1 MKEGAA
7 SPPIAVAAAVG
18 QDAALAGGIALEQQ
32 RSTKSKRAA
41 RVFDLIVGVSLAA
54 AAGHSIAAETNTL
67 LESTTFLLLSL
78 TGVVLFLAACGL
90 SSIRSRAEFLD
101 HKVGRAGLSFVAA
114 LLCAAAAPQRQAAAA
129 GARGPAGL
137 PGRAGRAAGGM
148 ECRTPRPGLGGSRSG
163 QLQALRRWSGAQV
176 PVESGSGPPPRHNRR
191 RVDFL

>member
-41 RVFDLIVGVSLAA
+41 RVFDLIVGASLAA

-101 HKVGRAGLSFVAA
+101 HKAGRAGLSFVAA
-114 LLCAAAAPQRQAAAA
+114 LLCAAAAPQQIPVCTSYGYVGSAVVTNVRWPMIALATALLA
-129 GARGPAGL
+129 NGLYNARVSARASELKKLAQQTRGSQSGPAKG
-137 PGRAGRAAGGM
+137 
-148 ECRTPRPGLGGSRSG
+148 
-163 QLQALRRWSGAQV
+163 V
-176 PVESGSGPPPRHNRR
+176 PLV
-191 RVDFL
+191 